1 MAEQTSGAQKLLQT
15 AVDAGIELVL
25 ANPGTTEM
33 PMVAALDQVSGLRS
47 VLCLHENVATG
58 AADGYARMAGKAAMT
73 ILHLGPGFSNG
84 LSNLHNARRAGTPVI
99 NVIGDHATWHWAAD
113 PPLHAPIEQLADTVS
128 GLVRQNL
135 SADMLSADM
144 ADVIYAAHTEGGQ
157 VATLI
162 APHDAQTEVS
172 PTDIAAVKAWSPN
185 SFGPSAV
192 EGVVSRLKA
201 GKSALFLGGD
211 ALLADNLKL
220 AGRVAQATG
229 ALLLCDSFFARH
241 DRGSGLPKTTKIPYF
256 PEQAQALLADIDA
269 IVLIGTKPPV
279 AFFGYPDGPS
289 VLSSDEQVVDC
300 VGRDGDITGALQALC
315 EAVDAP
321 AYEVPQSA
329 ALPDM
334 PAGSLDAEAV
344 AKIIARLQPDNCI
357 MMDEAITGSAF
368 YHEASQGSGPFTHLQ
383 LTGGAIG
390 MGPGAATG
398 AALACPDRQVINLQA
413 DGSGAYSVQALWT
426 QARENLD
433 VITVILSNQ
442 SYAILDIEM
451 ARAGLNEPGPAAQAM
466 SRLQDPAIDWAS
478 ITRGF
483 GVQACT
489 VSTAEAFAEA
499 FEEALAGQGPRLIE
513 AQLT

>member
-1 MAEQTSGAQKLLQT
+1 MAQQVTGAHALLQT
-15 AVDAGIELVL
+15 AIEGGIELVL

-33 PMVAALDQVSGLRS
+33 PMVAALDQVSGLRA
-47 VLCLHENVATG
+47 VLCLHENVAAG
-58 AADGYARMAGKAAMT
+58 AADAYARMAGKPAMT
-73 ILHLGPGFSNG
+73 ILHLGPGFSNA
-84 LSNLHNARRAGTPVI
+84 LSNLHNARRAGSAVV

-113 PPLHAPIEQLADTVS
+113 PPLHAPIERLAGTVS

-135 SADMLSADM
+135 SADTLST
-144 ADVIYAAHTEGGQ
+144 DVAEVISAALVDGGQ

-162 APHDAQTEVS
+162 APHDAQSEVS
-172 PTDIAAVKAWSPN
+172 DAVIAEVDTWSPEP
-185 SFGPSAV
+185 FEASALG
-192 EGVVSRLKA
+192 GVPSRLKA
-201 GKSALFLGGD
+201 GRGALFLGGD

-220 AGRVAQATG
+220 AGLVAQATG

-241 DRGSGLPKTTKIPYF
+241 DRGIGLPQTTKIPYF
-256 PEQAQALLADIDA
+256 PEQAQALLADIDTM
-269 IVLIGTKPPV
+269 VLIGTKPPV

-289 VLSSDEQVVDC
+289 VLSSDEQVIHC

-315 EAVDAP
+315 DALDVP
-321 AYEVPQSA
+321 AYEAPNAA

-334 PAGSLDAEAV
+334 PAGALTAESV
-344 AKIIARLQPDNCI
+344 AQIIARLQPDNCI

-368 YHEASQGSGPFTHLQ
+368 YHEASQGCAPFTHLQ

-390 MGPGAATG
+390 MGPGGATG

-466 SRLQDPAIDWAS
+466 ASLQDPTIDWAS
-478 ITRGF
+478 VARGF